1 MDARL
6 YSQERQEQDYRRC
19 FSAARHFVVQFHRLA
34 GMPEHPKIG
43 SSARRFFL
51 FATILAACFVVV
63 DFIHYQIESYR
74 LEFQSEARKH
84 SERIKHLELCFKDL
98 TVEGCEKEA
107 AQAKKAEILQYFKD
121 QEGRAAEAS
130 RQHQIDIM
138 RPICATISLQH
149 ANMSINSDWILNN
162 VLWHDAGC
170 SAYFGHV
177 RGNPV
182 EAYAPSNWYALDYSN
197 AFAKRCWVVDSSIG
211 DLVPCHTTM
220 SQ

>member
-1 MDARL
+1 
-6 YSQERQEQDYRRC
+6 
-19 FSAARHFVVQFHRLA
+19 
-34 GMPEHPKIG
+34 MPEHPRIG
-43 SSARRFFL
+43 SSAKLLFF
-51 FATILAACFVVV
+51 FAAILVSAFAVV
-63 DFIHYQIESYR
+63 DFIHYQSESYR
-74 LEFQSEARKH
+74 LELEAEALKH
-84 SERIKHLELCFKDL
+84 SERIKHSERCFKDL

-107 AQAKKAEILQYFKD
+107 AEAKKAEILQYYKD
-121 QEGRAAEAS
+121 QEGRASEAS

-162 VLWHDAGC
+162 TLWHDAGC

-182 EAYAPSNWYALDYSN
+182 QAYAPGNWHALDYSN
-197 AFAKRCWVVDSSIG
+197 AFAKKCWVVDSTIG
-211 DLVPCHTTM
+211 DLVPCRTAV